1 LIESTTAA
9 SAVLAPENLEV
20 IVDRNLAGLPAF
32 WAEKNCGAP
41 GFPERAADFCL

>member
-9 SAVLAPENLEV
+9 SAALALENFEV
-20 IVDRNLAGLPAF
+20 IIDRNLAGLPVFLAG
-32 WAEKNCGAP
+32 KNCGAP